1 MKITNITLILI
12 LIILICIIIFLNNS
26 TINDTDKAKIELP
39 STHLDLWEVP
49 ETTAPAN
56 LDKSKPYHSL
66 DLETLNNSK
75 LSTLTA
81 GECYNIDSSVDSEI
95 LGNYEQKTNNYKRGT
110 PDSCSALR
118 HELVGSFYKN

>member
-1 MKITNITLILI
+1 MQITNIGLILI
-12 LIILICIIIFLNNS
+12 LIILIIIILFLNIS
-26 TINDTDKAKIELP
+26 KINDTDINKIELP

-49 ETTAPAN
+49 EATAPAN

-66 DLETLNNSK
+66 DLESASDSR

-81 GECYNIDSSVDSEI
+81 GECYKLDSSVDAEI
-95 LGNYEQKTNNYKRGT
+95 LGNYHQKTNNYKRGT
-110 PDSCSALR
+110 PDSCSAPR